1 LSGASRRNPAG
12 PSKGSA
18 SRTPPSGGK
27 SRGGAG
33 RTKSGKP
40 RPGTGGQGRRK
51 LEGKGPTPPAA
62 LRPGHPAAKRVS
74 GSGSGSASG
83 SRRSAETSGSASGS
97 RRSAEASGSG
107 SGSRRA
113 PDGSGSG
120 SASGSRRSADGS
132 VSGSR
137 SRRSADAFGSGSGS
151 GSRRFADATGSGS
164 GPSAAGARRTPR
176 GAGEAAEFVAGRNP
190 VVESLRAR
198 VPAATLYVGA
208 RATRDERIDEAIK
221 LAADRGVP
229 VLEAGAAELD
239 RLTGGALHQGLALR
253 VRAYDY
259 AHPDDLLAR
268 AADAGQLP
276 LIAALDG
283 VTDPRNLGAI
293 VRSAAAFG
301 AHGVVVPA
309 RRGAGVTAGAWKASA
324 GALARLPVAR
334 AANLARA
341 LQSYRDAGVFVA
353 GLDAAGEVTIRDL
366 DLATAPLVLVT
377 GSEGRGMSRIVAQAC
392 DVLVRIPIA
401 ASTESLNAGVAT
413 GIALYEVAAV
423 RSRLR
428 SRCLAGVA
436 QQAEQPSCKWPSLTT
451 ACQADNRYHSR

>member
-1 LSGASRRNPAG
+1 LSAADGPRSRRNA
-12 PSKGSA
+12 
-18 SRTPPSGGK
+18 
-27 SRGGAG
+27 AG

-62 LRPGHPAAKRVS
+62 MRPGHPAAKR
-74 GSGSGSASG
+74 
-83 SRRSAETSGSASGS
+83 
-97 RRSAEASGSG
+97 
-107 SGSRRA
+107 
-113 PDGSGSG
+113 
-120 SASGSRRSADGS
+120 ASGSRRSADGS
-132 VSGSR
+132 ASGSGSR
-137 SRRSADAFGSGSGS
+137 RSGDGSASGSGSRRSGDGSASGSGSRRSGDRSGAASRRSADAFEPR
-151 GSRRFADATGSGS
+151 SR
-164 GPSAAGARRTPR
+164 SASPPASAGARRAPR
-176 GAGEAAEFVAGRNP
+176 GAGEAAEFVAGRNA

-198 VPAATLYVGA
+198 VPSAVLYVGVRVA
-208 RATRDERIDEAIK
+208 RDERIEEAIK
-221 LAADRGVP
+221 LAAGRGVP

-253 VRAYDY
+253 VRAYAY

-334 AANLARA
+334 AANLART

-353 GLDAAGEVTIRDL
+353 GLDAAGEVGIRDL

-377 GSEGRGMSRIVAQAC
+377 GSEGRGLSRIVAQAC
-392 DVLVRIPIA
+392 DVLVQIPIA
-401 ASTESLNAGVAT
+401 AATESLNAGVAT
-413 GIALYEVAAV
+413 GIALYEVAAI
-423 RSRLR
+423 RAMS
-428 SRCLAGVA
+428 AA
-436 QQAEQPSCKWPSLTT
+436 PS
-451 ACQADNRYHSR
+451 